1 MPELESERPIRVLLV
16 DDHALL
22 RDGLR
27 EMMECEEDIV
37 VVGEAGSGAEAL
49 AVAPRLEPDL
59 IVLDVEIPGED
70 VAETVRRLRA
80 EVPQTRILILS
91 MHDDPVVVQNL
102 LGLGISGY
110 LLKSIRRQDFLAA
123 MRSAHQSGKRVVL
136 SISRSSLDQ
145 LNSPNHSLLSS
156 REQEIIN
163 LVARAMSN
171 AQIASQ
177 LYITE
182 GTVKRHLRNIFMKLG
197 AVSRIDAVNKAAV
210 ARHRRP

>member
-1 MPELESERPIRVLLV
+1 MESERPIRVLLV

-37 VVGEAGSGAEAL
+37 VVGEAGSGTEAL
-49 AVAPRLEPDL
+49 AVAGHLDPDL
-59 IVLDVEIPGED
+59 IVLDVEIPGEN
-70 VAETVRRLRA
+70 VADTVRRLRA
-80 EVPQTRILILS
+80 DLPQTRILILS
-91 MHDDPVVVQNL
+91 MHDDPAVVQNL

-123 MRSAHQSGKRVVL
+123 MRSAYHDGKRVVL
-136 SISRSSLDQ
+136 SISRSSLGQ
-145 LNSPNHSLLSS
+145 LNDPNHSVLSS
-156 REQEIIN
+156 REQEIMN

-182 GTVKRHLRNIFMKLG
+182 GTVKRHLRNIFVKLG
-197 AVSRIDAVNKAAV
+197 AVSRIDAVNKAAL
-210 ARHRRP
+210 ARHRPR